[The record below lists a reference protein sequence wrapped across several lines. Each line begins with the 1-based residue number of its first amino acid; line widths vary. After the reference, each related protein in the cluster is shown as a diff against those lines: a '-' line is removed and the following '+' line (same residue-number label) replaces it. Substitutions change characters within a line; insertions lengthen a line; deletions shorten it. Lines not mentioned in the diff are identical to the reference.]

1 MEAKRGEII
10 VLQRF
15 ETVIEANIARTKLEA
30 QDIPCFL
37 TEENLTNMTNHLLS
51 GGIRLHIF
59 DHDAE
64 RAKQIVVGDRL
75 SPSDEDD
82 LISCPRCHSRKI
94 LKNLPDT
101 AYGKV
106 MQAIVGFLLGLSHSY
121 YCQNCGNEFEN

>member
-64 RAKQIVVGDRL
+64 RAKQIVVGDCL
-75 SPSDEDD
+75 SPSYEDD

-94 LKNLPDT
+94 LKNLREIGR
-101 AYGKV
+101 AHV
-106 MQAIVGFLLGLSHSY
+106 
-121 YCQNCGNEFEN
+121 

>member
-15 ETVIEANIARTKLEA
+15 ETVIEANIARTKLDA
-30 QDIPCFL
+30 HGIPCFL
-37 TEENLTNMTNHLLS
+37 TEENLTHMTNHILS

-59 DHDAE
+59 AHDAE
-64 RAKQIVVGDRL
+64 RAKQIVVGDHL
-75 SPSDEDD
+75 STSDEDG

-94 LKNLPDT
+94 LKNLSNP

-106 MQAIVGFLLGLSHSY
+106 MQAIVGFLLGLTHAY